1 MAGMTAINHIKTL
14 LAVCLVSISALLVP
28 IPADAQFRFF
38 GGSFAFNFIDA
49 DALYPEYAADPY
61 SMSSGLKHL
70 TMMDYD
76 SVPQS
81 ILASDGVEYV
91 KIPFASYAESDFANR
106 SSFWQIKGFV
116 NLSFARIEIKDIFA
130 AEVTTDG
137 GINSVFQDFGGTDT
151 LGFDGIWRLAATVRL
166 LDTVSL
172 RYGLHHFS
180 GHWGDEIVEDL
191 PRPGDA
197 DYIPYNNLEEYVR
210 ASSHVF
216 GVSVNPEP
224 WARLY
229 FEAELPMEECWL
241 RPGVHVP
248 AGLTSPSGDDLAYH
262 ILNQE
267 GLLEEVLAYGA
278 GYRAWRLQAGIELR
292 WAFGDWGSIFAAG
305 DFQLHQDGQTLHQV
319 GGYDPANPWEY
330 EYTIGGG
337 VEYSKGFLGR
347 KIRVEAFYHDGRFPL
362 TNFFFQRSR
371 YVSLG
376 LAINN

>member
-1 MAGMTAINHIKTL
+1 M
-14 LAVCLVSISALLVP
+14 
-28 IPADAQFRFF
+28 
-38 GGSFAFNFIDA
+38 
-49 DALYPEYAADPY
+49 
-61 SMSSGLKHL
+61 
-70 TMMDYD
+70 
-76 SVPQS
+76 
-81 ILASDGVEYV
+81 
-91 KIPFASYAESDFANR
+91 
-106 SSFWQIKGFV
+106 
-116 NLSFARIEIKDIFA
+116 
-130 AEVTTDG
+130 TTDG

-210 ASSHVF
+210 ASSYVF
-216 GVSVNPEP
+216 GMSVNPEP

-267 GLLEEVLAYGA
+267 GLHGGSA
-278 GYRAWRLQAGIELR
+278 GVRARAIALGGSRPGLSLR
-292 WAFGDWGSIFAAG
+292 WAFGRLGFDLRGRATSSSIRTDRPCIKSADTTRRILGSMS
-305 DFQLHQDGQTLHQV
+305 TTV
-319 GGYDPANPWEY
+319 
-330 EYTIGGG
+330 GGG

-347 KIRVEAFYHDGRFPL
+347 KIRVEAFYPRRPIPAHELFLPAQPLCFPGARH
-362 TNFFFQRSR
+362 Q
-371 YVSLG
+371 
-376 LAINN
+376 